1 MLLPKADGRRNGGH
15 GVWHVFSSVV
25 LSVRSLTVVEQ
36 VRDVPEMGPAMP
48 WIDNYIEES
57 QLLAVNTSVYDPN
70 VGRLLDFGTATDREG
85 HSERSFEVAGFACGL
100 TGSDLGA
107 LNRAGPREDR

>member
-1 MLLPKADGRRNGGH
+1 LVCALVGR
-15 GVWHVFSSVV
+15 
-25 LSVRSLTVVEQ
+25 LSAQSLTGVEQ
-36 VRDVPEMGPAMP
+36 ARDVPEMGPAMP

-57 QLLAVNTSVYDPN
+57 QLLAVNANVYDPN

-85 HSERSFEVAGFACGL
+85 HTERSFKVAGFACGL

-107 LNRAGPREDR
+107 LNRAEIARRYITNWIDSAF